1 MKALSGKFPIF
12 SFSRLERGHRFVA
25 EEADGMEGLKSG
37 KPMEESGKEATTE
50 EEKKGKGEE
59 ETEGTAQH
67 N

>member
-1 MKALSGKFPIF
+1 
-12 SFSRLERGHRFVA
+12 
-25 EEADGMEGLKSG
+25 MEGLKSG